1 MQTWSTIGVSW
12 WKGAY
17 PCYVW
22 PNWQGRTGH
31 IPSIH
36 SYSAWC
42 IYEGTEE
49 KEAGWGQ
56 CPGRVDYAAW
66 LHAARSGAWHVFGWP
81 DDTSGS
87 CFQPVVLPSLVTSSG
102 GLLYLKR
109 VAMRCQTLIH
119 SWELECLDSSCS
131 STSAFVGWCARGH
144 QQVGTQG
151 FSFYIA
157 CAFTLSDTHLLA
169 VEGGKY
175 YSITTLAPPES
186 VGFSLMALTW
196 LTWSP
201 RYWLWFPGICLG
213 DSLYTHPG
221 NAGPP
226 DPNEWKY
233 GIY

>member
-1 MQTWSTIGVSW
+1 MLQAWPTLGISW
-12 WKGAY
+12 GEGAY

-56 CPGRVDYAAW
+56 YLDRVDYAAW
-66 LHAARSGAWHVFGWP
+66 LRAARSGAWHVFGWP
-81 DDTSGS
+81 DDTSGL
-87 CFQPVVLPSLVTSSG
+87 CFQPVVFPSLVTSSG

-109 VAMRCQTLIH
+109 IAMRCQTPIH
-119 SWELECLDSSCS
+119 SWEECLDSSCS
-131 STSAFVGWCARGH
+131 STSAFVGWCARGL

-157 CAFTLSDTHLLA
+157 CAYSFWHSSTCRGRRQVIFYYKILA
-169 VEGGKY
+169 
-175 YSITTLAPPES
+175 LPES
-186 VGFSLMALTW
+186 WRFSLMAVTW
-196 LTWSP
+196 LTWSH
-201 RYWLWFPGICLG
+201 RLAVVSGICLG
-213 DSLYTHPG
+213 DLFIHIHAMLRHTIRMNGSMVSY
-221 NAGPP
+221 
-226 DPNEWKY
+226 
-233 GIY
+233 